1 MIYSCFFI
9 QQQQQIDMLKEE
21 VKKLSVENRRLQQL
35 ATSQPSSSLSSSPS
49 LSSSSGSPH
58 FASSSSLSNSPN
70 AAHRLTPPPYS
81 FLPMLHSPSPS
92 HAPVPLHLTLNR
104 SQSPTRLSSTSSLS
118 PIGSPTR
125 HSPLLQMYQQNQ
137 QQQQFVCPQPLS
149 SLSSLPSLP
158 PSLSSFPSLSSL
170 SFSHSPCLAIT
181 PFIPPLTPTTDE
193 RRAVGRRRPKKATCA
208 TRNATFGNDR
218 SELAPKRGKF
228 AAVRGVRADQK
239 RIHAAPAQAGYDGGD
254 FLSTR

>member
-1 MIYSCFFI
+1 MIDSCFFI

-58 FASSSSLSNSPN
+58 FASSSSFSNSPN

-158 PSLSSFPSLSSL
+158 PSPPSPPSLSPLLPLFLPFSL
-170 SFSHSPCLAIT
+170 SCDYSFHPPTHSYN
-181 PFIPPLTPTTDE
+181 
-193 RRAVGRRRPKKATCA
+193 R
-208 TRNATFGNDR
+208 
-218 SELAPKRGKF
+218 
-228 AAVRGVRADQK
+228 
-239 RIHAAPAQAGYDGGD
+239 
-254 FLSTR
+254 